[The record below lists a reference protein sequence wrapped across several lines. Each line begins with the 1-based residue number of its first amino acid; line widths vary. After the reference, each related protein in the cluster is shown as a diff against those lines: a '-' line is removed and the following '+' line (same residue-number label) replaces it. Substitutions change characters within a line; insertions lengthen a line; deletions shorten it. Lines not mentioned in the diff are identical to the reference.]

1 MSEGRSEGMPEGTLS
16 VVGIGP
22 GAAEHTTPAALAAI
36 REASVVVGYGTY
48 IKLVRPWLDGKEVV
62 RTGMTEEIG
71 RARAAIERARD
82 GAHVVIISSGDAG
95 VYGMAGVTFQPAP
108 EMGARPRPSRDT
120 PVDAQ
125 QPPAPTVRLPLERPP

>member
-1 MSEGRSEGMPEGTLS
+1 MADHGTLTI
-16 VVGIGP
+16 VGIGP
-22 GAAEHTTPAALAAI
+22 GAHQHTTPAALEAIAAA
-36 REASVVVGYGTY
+36 EVVVGYTTY
-48 IKLVRPWLDGKEVV
+48 IRLVRDLIGGKEVI

-71 RARAAIERARD
+71 RARAAVERARD
-82 GAHVVIISSGDAG
+82 GAKVVIISSGDAG